1 MTHQQQ
7 ILNLASRM
15 GADPR
20 EVELAV
26 ALMRTGRIDLI
37 VQVTAQ
43 KLTIRGALAK
53 VAQSKPPCSPSRS
66 AAAKSNGSI
75 QKG

>member
-1 MTHQQQ
+1 
-7 ILNLASRM
+7 
-15 GADPR
+15 
-20 EVELAV
+20 
-26 ALMRTGRIDLI
+26 MRTGRIDLI

-43 KLTIRGALAK
+43 KLTIRGALTK

>member
-7 ILNLASRM
+7 ILGLASRM

-43 KLTIRGALAK
+43 KINNSRRSGESRAIKTTMLSEPERGGQ
-53 VAQSKPPCSPSRS
+53 V
-66 AAAKSNGSI
+66 
-75 QKG
+75 